1 MNQKKTE
8 AIKETLVTVFT
19 GLVVNWPISLG
30 FLYLCIDVLDLSTLN
45 TSIVITVGMTVDANV
60 IISKIDIPNSCA
72 WYFIDV
78 EKLLLNSI
86 E

>member
-30 FLYLCIDVLDLSTLN
+30 FLYLCIDILELSTLS
-45 TSIVITVGMTVDANV
+45 TSIVVTIGMTVVALLRV
-60 IISKIDIPNSCA
+60 YTIRMHYSKD
-72 WYFIDV
+72 D
-78 EKLLLNSI
+78 
-86 E
+86 

>member
-30 FLYLCIDVLDLSTLN
+30 FLYLCIDILELSTLS
-45 TSIVITVGMTVDANV
+45 TSIVVTIGMTVVALLRV
-60 IISKIDIPNSCA
+60 YTIRMHYSKND
-72 WYFIDV
+72 
-78 EKLLLNSI
+78 
-86 E
+86 

>member
-30 FLYLCIDVLDLSTLN
+30 FLYLCIDILELSTLS
-45 TSIVITVGMTVDANV
+45 TSIVVTMGMTVVALLRV
-60 IISKIDIPNSCA
+60 YTIRMHYSKD
-72 WYFIDV
+72 D
-78 EKLLLNSI
+78 
-86 E
+86 